1 MLSPLQPKS
10 PERSSRAAD
19 STTYHQHK
27 DNDNFPGPIAAETP
41 MRNTRIIF
49 NENSA
54 SAVKEESGDG
64 ANDTTKGARKDNKG
78 THAAIDTMM
87 NSDAIKEF

>member
-1 MLSPLQPKS
+1 
-10 PERSSRAAD
+10 
-19 STTYHQHK
+19 
-27 DNDNFPGPIAAETP
+27 

>member
-1 MLSPLQPKS
+1 
-10 PERSSRAAD
+10 
-19 STTYHQHK
+19 
-27 DNDNFPGPIAAETP
+27 

-54 SAVKEESGDG
+54 SVVKEEDSGG
-64 ANDTTKGARKDNKG
+64 KNGTTKGLVRKDNKG
-78 THAAIDTMM
+78 THAAIDTMI